1 MVEGDT
7 MKCHKQKIKPA
18 LCFGAGLLVATL
30 LPPKWTLV
38 AATVA
43 LIIVSISCMRR

>member
-1 MVEGDT
+1 
-7 MKCHKQKIKPA
+7 MKCHKQKIKSA
-18 LCFGAGLLVATL
+18 VCFGAGLLLATL

-43 LIIVSISCMRR
+43 LLIVSISCMRR